1 MKLINRM
8 KVFEQKYVFLRWATG
23 AEYGKIVYVGDD
35 YIEFNIVDVD
45 TMEYRET
52 LIILATL
59 VLEISYG
66 GPDVARII
74 GIADAYDAMN
84 SKRVYRDSLSPF
96 RIRQELLKGK
106 GTQFDPDLVEIL
118 IKLIKSGVV

>member
-35 YIEFNIVDVD
+35 YIEFNIIDVD

-52 LIILATL
+52 VMINSQL
-59 VLEISYG
+59 VLEVVFGGADVSRIVAEISSSL
-66 GPDVARII
+66 PDANV
-74 GIADAYDAMN
+74 
-84 SKRVYRDSLSPF
+84 
-96 RIRQELLKGK
+96 
-106 GTQFDPDLVEIL
+106 
-118 IKLIKSGVV
+118 